1 LSAPFFNS
9 DFNGFRGREIVAML
23 YLGDFSWLFLL
34 SAFVYLILLYLALPF
49 IVGKYA
55 ENESLN
61 DAFAISDI
69 SKMLREN
76 FGDAVI
82 VFLLTVF
89 VQILASLG
97 IVFFFIGVIFTGF
110 WANVVVY
117 YLYGELYSK
126 ATRKV

>member
-1 LSAPFFNS
+1 
-9 DFNGFRGREIVAML
+9 M
-23 YLGDFSWLFLL
+23 
-34 SAFVYLILLYLALPF
+34 